1 MKNILTIDFD
11 IIMAPCIDL
20 YNNLVPFT
28 PWDKLL
34 KNPYIELAT
43 ADLIHYQRLTNFF
56 INDICNKIQK
66 EKIHFIE
73 NHGLTIKYIPKDEN
87 FNIINID
94 HHHDLGYQKDKE
106 KINCANWV
114 YYIYKNPEYKMQNYI
129 WINNENSLLPIEEYK
144 KKIITK
150 NINLKNFN
158 FKLITDIDELIIC
171 LSEPWIPYN
180 YRNLFFVW
188 IDIFNKIYN
197 TSFILETEDY

>member
-1 MKNILTIDFD
+1 M
-11 IIMAPCIDL
+11 
-20 YNNLVPFT
+20 
-28 PWDKLL
+28 
-34 KNPYIELAT
+34 
-43 ADLIHYQRLTNFF
+43 
-56 INDICNKIQK
+56 
-66 EKIHFIE
+66 
-73 NHGLTIKYIPKDEN
+73 
-87 FNIINID
+87 
-94 HHHDLGYQKDKE
+94 
-106 KINCANWV
+106 
-114 YYIYKNPEYKMQNYI
+114 
-129 WINNENSLLPIEEYK
+129 PIEEYK